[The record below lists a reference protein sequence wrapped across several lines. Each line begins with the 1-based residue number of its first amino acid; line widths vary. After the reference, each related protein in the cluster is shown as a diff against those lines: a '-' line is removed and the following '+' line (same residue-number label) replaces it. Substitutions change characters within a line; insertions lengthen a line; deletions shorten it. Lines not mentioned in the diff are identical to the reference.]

1 MNAKTCPMQYALLV
15 AALAQILPA
24 TVFAATADT
33 DANSAKVCEDC
44 PDPAGRSGW
53 VEVGA
58 SSQSDDSYHFGRYT
72 GQQDEGAEL
81 ILNAAAS
88 YRGSLDGA
96 YLDAEA
102 ENLGLDSRRISA
114 AGGRQGKY
122 EVGVEFDQLPNYRK
136 DLPRASLETERQR
149 SGMKFRLMPGSAWEV
164 SGHYRHEEKEGVR
177 DVGAVFGFNNPDI
190 LAVPVNSQTDDFG
203 LALEYQGERLQAR
216 VAYAGSL
223 FENDRDSIDWNNSGF
238 GPAAGQIAESP
249 DNEMHQLSAQ
259 LGYQVSPLT
268 RIGASFARGRMT
280 QDQSFLPYGVGVTTA
295 LPAANLDGEVKTT
308 LAKFDIN
315 SRPLPRLRLDASYTY
330 SERDNTTPVNTY
342 VYLLTDSSLSPGS
355 RMNRP
360 YSFEQNLLR
369 MKAGYRLPGG
379 ADLSGGYDQDEMQ
392 RTYQQAEETEDQ
404 TLWAKLKVRPMANL
418 ETTFKVSH
426 ADRDASAYDPTAYQS
441 PESPLIKA
449 FEMAD
454 RKRDKI
460 GIDAAFNAADNL
472 SVSLDLSYF
481 KDKYHN
487 MVLGLNEASGFSAT
501 PTLTYSLNDKLT
513 TSVFYTYEKLESEQT
528 GQEWNSVTP
537 DVADWVAAD
546 TNRTHT
552 VGLNLTRK
560 AVTDKLDISA
570 DLVYADFTGKMHYAS
585 GGDLPE
591 LSSTLTALG
600 VQGIYRLKDNTTLR
614 IGYRFEKYRESDWAN
629 VNLGSVSSLGLTPQ
643 DQEIHLIYAALRYAF
658 K

>member
-1 MNAKTCPMQYALLV
+1 MQYALLV

-24 TVFAATADT
+24 AAFAAKSDT
-33 DANSAKVCEDC
+33 EAASAKVCEDC

-53 VEVGA
+53 VEVGI

-96 YLDAEA
+96 YLDGEV

-114 AGGRQGKY
+114 EGGRQGKY
-122 EVGVEFDQLPNYRK
+122 EIAVEFDELPNYRK
-136 DLPRASLETERQR
+136 DLARASLQTERQR
-149 SGMKFRLMPGSAWEV
+149 SGVKFRLLPGSSWEV

-223 FENDRDSIDWNNSGF
+223 FDNDRNSIDWNNAGF

-268 RIGASFARGRMT
+268 RIGASFASGRMT
-280 QDQSFLPYGVGVTTA
+280 QDQSFLPYGVGVATA

-308 LAKFDIN
+308 LAKFNIN

-330 SERDNTTPVNTY
+330 SERDNTTPINTY
-342 VYLLTDSSLSPGS
+342 VYLLTDSSISPGS
-355 RMNRP
+355 RLNRP

-369 MKAGYRLPGG
+369 LKAGYRLPGG
-379 ADLSGGYDQDEMQ
+379 ADLSGGFDQDEMQ
-392 RTYQQAEETEDQ
+392 RTYQQAEETKDQ
-404 TLWAKLKVRPMANL
+404 TLWAKLKLRPMADL
-418 ETTFKVSH
+418 ETTFKVSL
-426 ADRDASAYDPTAYQS
+426 ADRDASAYDATAYQN

-460 GIDAAFNAADNL
+460 GIDVAYNAGENL
-472 SVSLDLSYF
+472 SVSLDLNYY
-481 KDKYHN
+481 KDKYQN
-487 MVLGLNEASGFSAT
+487 MVLGLTEASGFSAT
-501 PTLTYSLNDKLT
+501 PTLSYSLNEKLT
-513 TSVFYTYEKLESEQT
+513 TSVFYTYDRLESEQA
-528 GQEWNSVTP
+528 GQEWNTVTP
-537 DVADWVAAD
+537 DVADWFASD

-560 AVTDKLDISA
+560 AVTDKLDVSA
-570 DLVYADFTGKMHYAS
+570 DLVYADFTGKMRYAS
-585 GGDLPE
+585 GGNLPDLT
-591 LSSTLTALG
+591 STLTALG
-600 VQGIYRLKDNTTLR
+600 VQGIYRLKENMSVR
-614 IGYRFEKYRESDWAN
+614 VGYRFEKYRESDWSN
-629 VNLGSVSSLGLTPQ
+629 VNLGTVNSLGLAPQ
-643 DQEIHLIYAALRYAF
+643 DQEIHLIYAALRYTF

>member
-1 MNAKTCPMQYALLV
+1 MTASKCPMQYALLV

-24 TVFAATADT
+24 AAFAAKADT
-33 DANSAKVCEDC
+33 EAESAKVCEDC
-44 PDPAGRSGW
+44 PDPAGKSGW
-53 VEVGA
+53 IEVGA
-58 SSQSDDSYHFGRYT
+58 SSQSDDSYHFGRYS
-72 GQQDEGAEL
+72 GQQNEGAEL

-96 YLDAEA
+96 YLDGEV
-102 ENLGLDSRRISA
+102 ENLGLDSRHISA

-122 EVGVEFDQLPNYRK
+122 EVAVEYDELPNYRK
-136 DLPRASLETERQR
+136 DLARSSLQTERQR
-149 SGMKFRLMPGSAWEV
+149 SGMKFRLLPGTTWEV
-164 SGHYRHEEKEGVR
+164 SGHYRHEEKDGTR
-177 DVGAVFGFNNPDI
+177 DVGAVFGFNNTDI

-203 LALEYQGERLQAR
+203 LALEYQGESLQAR

-223 FENDRDSIDWNNSGF
+223 FDNDRNSIGWNNAGS
-238 GPAAGQIAESP
+238 GPAVGQIAESP

-268 RIGASFARGRMT
+268 RIGASFARGSMT
-280 QDQSFLPYGVGVTTA
+280 QDQSFLPYGVGLTA
-295 LPAANLDGEVKTT
+295 TLPSASLDGEVKST
-308 LAKFDIN
+308 LAKLNIN

-342 VYLLTDSSLSPGS
+342 VYLLTDSSISPGS

-369 MKAGYRLPGG
+369 LKAGYRLPGG
-379 ADLSGGYDQDEMQ
+379 ADLSGGFDQDEMQ

-404 TLWAKLKVRPMANL
+404 TLWAKLKVHPMADL

-426 ADRDASAYDPTAYQS
+426 ADRDASAYDPTAYQN

-449 FEMAD
+449 FEMVD

-460 GIDAAFNAADNL
+460 GIDLAYNAGENL
-472 SVSLDLSYF
+472 SVSLDLNYY
-481 KDKYHN
+481 KDNYQN
-487 MVLGLNEASGFSAT
+487 MVLGLTEASGFSAT
-501 PTLTYSLNDKLT
+501 PTLSYSLNDKLT
-513 TSVFYTYEKLESEQT
+513 TSVFYTYDKLESEQT
-528 GQEWNSVTP
+528 GQEWNTVTP
-537 DVADWVAAD
+537 DVADWFASD

-552 VGLNLTRK
+552 VGINLTRK
-560 AVTDKLDISA
+560 AVTDKLDVSA
-570 DLVYADFTGKMHYAS
+570 DLVYADFTGKMRYAS
-585 GGDLPE
+585 GGDLPD

-600 VQGIYRLKDNTTLR
+600 VQGIYRLKENMSVR

-629 VNLGSVSSLGLTPQ
+629 VNLGTVNSLGLAPQ
-643 DQEIHLIYAALRYAF
+643 DQEIHLIFAALRYTF